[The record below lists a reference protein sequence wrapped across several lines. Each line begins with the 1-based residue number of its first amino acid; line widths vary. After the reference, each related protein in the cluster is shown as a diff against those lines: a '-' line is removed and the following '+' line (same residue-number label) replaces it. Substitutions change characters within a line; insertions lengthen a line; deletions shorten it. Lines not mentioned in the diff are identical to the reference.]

1 MGGRVT
7 AHRGYVMDQWYELF
21 MKGPE
26 EKVLPGKPEAEIIY
40 IPERIIIPEKEEEAA
55 FYAAYGI
62 STEKQFNPCVIK
74 EVRQDGFTIRELTI
88 GELERLQEYIKKEYG
103 V

>member
-1 MGGRVT
+1 MLPVREK
-7 AHRGYVMDQWYELF
+7 VMDEWYELF

-26 EKVLPGKPEAEIIY
+26 EKILQGKPEAEKIIY
-40 IPERIIIPEKEEEAA
+40 IPEKIVVPEIEEEPA

-62 STEKQFNPCVIK
+62 STEKQFNPCAIK

-88 GELERLQEYIKKEYG
+88 GELERLQEYMRKENEA
-103 V
+103 